1 MQEDLDFFFNNN
13 ASQLKIIKPYNT
25 TRIKS
30 QNLLTNKSLNG
41 VKEEDFFDR
50 SFAFDIY
57 VLTTKNIN
65 PFSLERKTFDVKDRE
80 MINMFWEDCN
90 DSSFCKRIFQPEN
103 FLYLDGKN
111 VIYLQVAEIVMNYI
125 EAADKNFDKLKRKL
139 IENKKIFQFVY
150 SSVYPEVYCF
160 VQKRDAGMRNNFHL
174 KFKELKN
181 RKKYSQKSI
190 EGYFFQAQN
199 SPPPVGA
206 TQKKLISDEDF
217 EEEKKL
223 WKTKNKRKWKKKT
236 KKKERRREIAAK
248 NKERKRV

>member
-1 MQEDLDFFFNNN
+1 
-13 ASQLKIIKPYNT
+13 
-25 TRIKS
+25 
-30 QNLLTNKSLNG
+30 
-41 VKEEDFFDR
+41 
-50 SFAFDIY
+50 
-57 VLTTKNIN
+57 
-65 PFSLERKTFDVKDRE
+65 
-80 MINMFWEDCN
+80 
-90 DSSFCKRIFQPEN
+90 
-103 FLYLDGKN
+103 
-111 VIYLQVAEIVMNYI
+111 MNYI

-139 IENKKIFQFVY
+139 IENKKIFQFFY

-160 VQKRDAGMRNNFHL
+160 VQKRAVDMRNNFHL

-206 TQKKLISDEDF
+206 TQKKLVSDEDF

-223 WKTKNKRKWKKKT
+223 WKNKNKRKWKKKT

-248 NKERKRV
+248 NKEPKRV